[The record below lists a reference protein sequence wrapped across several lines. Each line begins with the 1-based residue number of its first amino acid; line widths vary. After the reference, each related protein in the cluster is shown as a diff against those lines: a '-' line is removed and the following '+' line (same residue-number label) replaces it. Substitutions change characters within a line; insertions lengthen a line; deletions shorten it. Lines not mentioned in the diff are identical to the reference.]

1 MAKINKM
8 QTKEEPIMTKAVDC
22 KRCNAIYH
30 AEIKSFKK
38 QKIKVKCPFCKKSE
52 KIKVGEDDE

>member
-1 MAKINKM
+1 MLTTI
-8 QTKEEPIMTKAVDC
+8 DC

-30 AEIKSFKK
+30 VKFKSFKK
-38 QKIKVKCPFCKKSE
+38 QKIRVKCPFCKRSE